1 MDKNVLVGLWR
12 YLLPLPGRIWRTGVG
27 RNAEKTDLGLE
38 FMTPDHHRV
47 RNFAVAELPKAG
59 KPLSP
64 AAISQ
69 KLELP
74 MEKVVAILD
83 ELERHMTFLYR
94 NERGEVT
101 WAYPVTVAQ
110 TPHRLTFSSGEQVN
124 AA

>member
-12 YLLPLPGRIWRTGVG
+12 YLLPLPGRICRTGVD
-27 RNAEKTDLGLE
+27 RNAEKTDLGLG

-47 RNFAVAELPKAG
+47 RNFVVAELPKAG

-69 KLELP
+69 NLELP
-74 MEKVVAILD
+74 IEKVVALLD
-83 ELERHMTFLYR
+83 ELEKRMTFLYR
-94 NERGEVT
+94 NQRGEVT